1 MAAFDETSDESRSA
15 SPRGPVFVDGSGR
28 RLRFVKLIGLG
39 ALGLVAGYVVLLLV
53 AFIGGSNVA
62 APYLPLPPAPA
73 APAARDLPSSP
84 SAPASNA
91 AGLPDR
97 AAAGAAPAAFQ
108 APVTAPSGIPVAPL
122 INGEALQHAARFSP
136 GTPPAPGTEPTSP
149 GKSESAPGQTTRPST
164 PPHP

>member
-1 MAAFDETSDESRSA
+1 MVAFDETSDQSQSA
-15 SPRGPVFVDGSGR
+15 SPRGPVFVDASGR
-28 RLRFVKLIGLG
+28 RLRLVKLVGLG

-62 APYLPLPPAPA
+62 APYLPLPAAPA

-91 AGLPDR
+91 AEP
-97 AAAGAAPAAFQ
+97 AAAAAFQ
-108 APVTAPSGIPVAPL
+108 VPVTGPSAVPTAPP
-122 INGEALQHAARFSP
+122 INGEAMQHAAQFATD
-136 GTPPAPGTEPTSP
+136 TPPAPGTEPTSP
-149 GKSESAPGQTTRPST
+149 GKSATAPGQATRPST